1 MKIVVVKK
9 YELDEE
15 LNQLII
21 SYDPMFVTYDPEYNK
36 IKARRILGCFAAT
49 ELPFV
54 GIYDD
59 EMKPIK
65 GFYSEAKQ
73 VNYNELKTYFDSL
86 NKVE

>member
-1 MKIVVVKK
+1 MKIRIVKK
-9 YELDEE
+9 SELSKE
-15 LNQLII
+15 LIEFFNK
-21 SYDPMFVTYDPEYNK
+21 SKHEVEVYDLERNK
-36 IKARRILGCFAAT
+36 IKARMVLGCFAAT

>member
-1 MKIVVVKK
+1 MKIFIVKK
-9 YELDEE
+9 SDLNKELT
-15 LNQLII
+15 QLLI
-21 SYDPMFVTYDPEYNK
+21 DCGHEVTIYDPEYNK
-36 IKARRILGCFAAT
+36 IKARRILGCFAAS

-54 GIYDD
+54 GVYDD